1 MVKLF
6 KKEHLE
12 TVKKIALDNAKE
24 ILLNIEDIIA
34 HNEGRVFVYEL
45 NNEIVAFGFFQ
56 PFAYGK
62 RIDVGIVVDKAVRRQ
77 GIGTALWHSISRL
90 AKERYSAESFECR
103 ILADDL
109 AAIYFCGKLGFL
121 PWISTHT
128 MVYNDEL
135 LPTPATLFEP
145 YEDKYYESYYE
156 LLGEAF
162 YEMRKRIG
170 AEPFKMVPNGNREEM
185 FESETFLAINS
196 QDKPIAAVTIE
207 MGNHIENLCVLP
219 EAQDLGFGR
228 QLAIFATNRALMSE
242 RGFAEL
248 EVVSTNERAI
258 GLYKSLGYKTVRT
271 ISVLKMKNK

>member
-1 MVKLF
+1 M
-6 KKEHLE
+6 
-12 TVKKIALDNAKE
+12 
-24 ILLNIEDIIA
+24 
-34 HNEGRVFVYEL
+34 
-45 NNEIVAFGFFQ
+45 
-56 PFAYGK
+56 P
-62 RIDVGIVVDKAVRRQ
+62 
-77 GIGTALWHSISRL
+77 L
-90 AKERYSAESFECR
+90 AKERYHCETFECR

-109 AAIYFCGKLGFL
+109 AAIYFCGKIGFL

-156 LLGEAF
+156 LLGAAF
-162 YEMRKRIG
+162 YDMRKSIG
-170 AEPFKMVPNGNREEM
+170 AEPYKIVPNGNREEM
-185 FESETFLAINS
+185 FEYETFLAINS

-248 EVVSTNERAI
+248 EVVSINEKAI

-271 ISVLKMKNK
+271 ISVLKKKA